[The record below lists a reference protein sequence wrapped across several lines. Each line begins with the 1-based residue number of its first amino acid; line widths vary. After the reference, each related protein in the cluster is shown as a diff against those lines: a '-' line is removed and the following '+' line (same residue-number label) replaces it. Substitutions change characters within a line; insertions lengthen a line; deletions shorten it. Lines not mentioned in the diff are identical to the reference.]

1 MAAYLTHFFG
11 IGIPA
16 VLIFAC
22 FRGYRFRA
30 LDAQNLISCPV
41 REVMLHGFILCLFG
55 LAAMVL
61 WPGYHFEASDG
72 LWGNLVIHNGRS
84 SLGSDMNLIPFRMV
98 GDYLQAF
105 RDGDLFYAIVM
116 LFGNLGTFLP
126 LGFFP
131 ALLFRNFGAKKTFLF
146 GLSFSLGAECCQFFL
161 GRHCDVDD
169 VILNVTG
176 VMLGYGLC
184 LILKKFFPVF
194 SEKCLC
200 QMK

>member
-1 MAAYLTHFFG
+1 
-11 IGIPA
+11 
-16 VLIFAC
+16 
-22 FRGYRFRA
+22 
-30 LDAQNLISCPV
+30 
-41 REVMLHGFILCLFG
+41 
-55 LAAMVL
+55 
-61 WPGYHFEASDG
+61 
-72 LWGNLVIHNGRS
+72 
-84 SLGSDMNLIPFRMV
+84 MNLIPFRMV

-131 ALLFRNFGAKKTFLF
+131 ALLFRKFGGGKTFLF